1 MLLGDFI
8 KTYRH
13 PSDNQY
19 HSPVINGIVDF
30 AQSKVSWFYNVFTY
44 MYMCVWSCY
53 CGTITTQELSLPR
66 VLFTLDDV
74 RGILFLLFV
83 WTI

>member
-30 AQSKVSWFYNVFTY
+30 AQSKVSWFYNVYTY
-44 MYMCVWSCY
+44 VYT
-53 CGTITTQELSLPR
+53 CGCMVMMLRDNNTGIEPALSLVYIR
-66 VLFTLDDV
+66 
-74 RGILFLLFV
+74 
-83 WTI
+83 